1 MATSS
6 DQSTGGAT
14 GTTGSRSRPWPSPP
28 RARFAW
34 FRDHARVASESL
46 SYLSARLATSLLVW
60 LLIGIALALP
70 AGLYL
75 LQKNLSNLTGE
86 WQGRPGLSVYF
97 ERGAQATD
105 IDALME
111 RARRHPKVQNVWHIS
126 PQEALAEFQEFSGLA
141 ESLDLLASNPLP
153 SSLKVTLANSAE
165 VIDLQDVARR
175 LDGQTGVD
183 EVVIEKTWLERL
195 AALSSLV
202 NRLGLILGCMFALG
216 AVLVTAS
223 SVRLA
228 IEARLD
234 ELRVQKLVGASD
246 AFLRRPFLYFGL
258 LYGLGGGLVALML
271 ISAVL
276 MLLETPLST
285 LMGSYG
291 GSLTVVGF
299 DVSFLAGMLALGG
312 VLGLFGALL
321 ASQRRLSS
329 IEVV

>member
-1 MATSS
+1 MA
-6 DQSTGGAT
+6 DLE
-14 GTTGSRSRPWPSPP
+14 PWPSPTP
-28 RARFAW
+28 GRFAW
-34 FRDHARVASESL
+34 FRDHHRVASESL

-75 LQKNLSNLTGE
+75 LQKNLSNLSGE

-97 ERGAQATD
+97 ERKAP
-105 IDALME
+105 IDAINRLIE
-111 RARRHPKVQNVWHIS
+111 RARAHPQVDKVWHIT
-126 PQEALAEFQEFSGLA
+126 PDAALAEFQEFSGLS
-141 ESLDLLASNPLP
+141 ESLDLLAANPLP
-153 SSLKVTLANSAE
+153 SSLKVTLKSSADL
-165 VIDLQDVARR
+165 IDLQDVARA
-175 LDGQTGVD
+175 LDQREGVD
-183 EVVIEKTWLERL
+183 EVVIERTWLERL
-195 AALSSLV
+195 SALSSLV
-202 NRLGLILGCMFALG
+202 NRLGIILGAMFALG

-234 ELRVQKLVGASD
+234 ELKVQKLVGAHD

-271 ISAVL
+271 ISGVL
-276 MLLETPLST
+276 IVLEKPLAT

-291 GSLTVVGF
+291 GTLDVVGF
-299 DVSFLAGMLALGG
+299 DSGFLLGMLSLGG